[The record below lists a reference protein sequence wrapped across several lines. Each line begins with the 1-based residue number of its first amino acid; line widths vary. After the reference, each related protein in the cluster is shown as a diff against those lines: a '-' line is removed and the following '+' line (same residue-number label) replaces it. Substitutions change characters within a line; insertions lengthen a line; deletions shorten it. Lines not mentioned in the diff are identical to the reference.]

1 MDSKHLIGKRS
12 EDMRRK
18 EELAARPQFLLRGF
32 LPLLLTSTLLQLNI
46 PPIFEMFIIF
56 QIFIFHIHPHSP
68 HFDLNILKWKILNIS
83 NIYILYWGLRFL
95 KPSLSY

>member
-32 LPLLLTSTLLQLNI
+32 LPLLPTSSADQRYTYRTPVKYQ
-46 PPIFEMFIIF
+46 
-56 QIFIFHIHPHSP
+56 
-68 HFDLNILKWKILNIS
+68 
-83 NIYILYWGLRFL
+83 
-95 KPSLSY
+95 LSYKYPLLENIIKISTRIS

>member
-46 PPIFEMFIIF
+46 PPIFEMFKIF
-56 QIFIFHIHPHSP
+56 QIFILHILHQS
-68 HFDLNILKWKILNIS
+68 IKKID
-83 NIYILYWGLRFL
+83 FL
-95 KPSLSY
+95 ITQSI